1 MCGHGVNFL
10 MQLKKAWVR
19 GAGGTCTLLR
29 WCSARA
35 VGGHFWSISPTRTH
49 VQPVDAWCKC
59 NLFQHGDSSFCV
71 GSTGIVAPPPKTLF
85 YLEHKVCDFTPIHI
99 ILAWPWLL
107 AALGPW
113 KHGCAFC
120 NVAPA
125 ALCFLP
131 FAMWGLSSASPPI
144 GLLPRCFVLQR
155 APFVRLHF

>member
-1 MCGHGVNFL
+1 MKPV
-10 MQLKKAWVR
+10 
-19 GAGGTCTLLR
+19 
-29 WCSARA
+29 A
-35 VGGHFWSISPTRTH
+35 VAQGQGFHYDYTMPRTH
-49 VQPVDAWCKC
+49 YAC
-59 NLFQHGDSSFCV
+59 S
-71 GSTGIVAPPPKTLF
+71 IIYA
-85 YLEHKVCDFTPIHI
+85 

-131 FAMWGLSSASPPI
+131 FAMWGVSSASPPI

-155 APFVRLHF
+155 AQCAWLHF